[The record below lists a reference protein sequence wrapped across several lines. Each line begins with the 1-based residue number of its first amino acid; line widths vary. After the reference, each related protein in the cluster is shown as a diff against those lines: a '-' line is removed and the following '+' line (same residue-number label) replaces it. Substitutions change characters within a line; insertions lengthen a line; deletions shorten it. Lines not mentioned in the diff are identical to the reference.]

1 MSASDRTGASVRQ
14 DSCSTPHLP
23 IKWME
28 GLAFRKD
35 NRETC
40 AHSADEIRADPFAP
54 SKLGFRCKVTAIH
67 IAPQPTK
74 GSIFKKNQLF
84 SLVVPSYGTPIDY
97 FCRKNL
103 QCSNFQQFKT
113 CSQNNKF
120 VPLQT
125 LVRVFHTL
133 SQQKTILHNDI
144 QTPWQLYELWSARW
158 NCLGVLF
165 LNYTF
170 Q

>member
-1 MSASDRTGASVRQ
+1 MVV
-14 DSCSTPHLP
+14 
-23 IKWME
+23 
-28 GLAFRKD
+28 
-35 NRETC
+35 
-40 AHSADEIRADPFAP
+40 ADADVDTFQIPVK
-54 SKLGFRCKVTAIH
+54 SNSRLE
-67 IAPQPTK
+67 
-74 GSIFKKNQLF
+74 
-84 SLVVPSYGTPIDY
+84 
-97 FCRKNL
+97 
-103 QCSNFQQFKT
+103 CSNFQQFKT